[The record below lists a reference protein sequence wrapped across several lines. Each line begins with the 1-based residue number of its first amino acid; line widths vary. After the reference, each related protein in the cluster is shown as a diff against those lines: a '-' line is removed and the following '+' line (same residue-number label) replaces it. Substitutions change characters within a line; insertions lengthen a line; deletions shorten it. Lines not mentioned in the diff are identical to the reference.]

1 MRTQLA
7 ENLQRVEARIR
18 AACERAGRPRSEVTL
33 VAVTK
38 YAEPELIQDL
48 IELGVR
54 DLGESRVQEFTR
66 RAALIH
72 EWLARRP
79 KDEPPVSPPRW
90 HMIGHL
96 QRNKVKSLLPW
107 VDVIHSVDTLR
118 LAEEIN
124 TNGAKLGRVVDVM
137 IEVHASEE
145 ATKQGIAVPAVT
157 HFAAEIAGLSH
168 LRVCGL
174 MTMAPLTDDADQIR
188 QVFERVREL
197 FDEVAG
203 ERLCGPAFRC
213 LSMGMSH
220 DFEHAIGAGATHVR
234 IGSALFEG
242 IEGVQLAATHDAP
255 TAADPSGDDDASD

>member
-7 ENLQRVEARIR
+7 ENLQRVESRIR
-18 AACERAGRPRSEVTL
+18 AACQRAGRLRDEVTL

-38 YAEPELIQDL
+38 SASPEVIQTL

-54 DLGESRVQEFTR
+54 DLAESRVQEFTR

-79 KDEPPVSPPRW
+79 KSDPPITPPRW

-96 QRNKVKSLLPW
+96 QRNKVKALLPW
-107 VDVIHSVDTLR
+107 VDLIHAVDTLR
-118 LAEEIN
+118 LAEEISV
-124 TNGAKLGRVVDVM
+124 TGAKLGRVVDIM

-145 ATKQGIAVPAVT
+145 TTKQGIAVPAVT
-157 HFAAEIAGLSH
+157 HFAAEIAGLDN

-174 MTMAPLTDDADQIR
+174 MTMAPLTDDVKQIR
-188 QVFERVREL
+188 QVFDRVREL

-220 DFEHAIGAGATHVR
+220 DFEYAIEAGATHVR

-242 IEGVQLAATHDAP
+242 IPQIAETAPADEPATDDEPGRDEDAH
-255 TAADPSGDDDASD
+255 